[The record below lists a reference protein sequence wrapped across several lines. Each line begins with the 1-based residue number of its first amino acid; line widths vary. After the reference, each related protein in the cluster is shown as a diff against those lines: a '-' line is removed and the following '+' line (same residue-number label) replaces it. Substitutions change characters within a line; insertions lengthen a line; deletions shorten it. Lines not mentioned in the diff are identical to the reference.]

1 MWTLR
6 ITCNS
11 SDHPPK
17 TFGDLRFTHGLV
29 AGPIPDDLGDLL
41 VLQVL
46 RLERN
51 NLSGVAR
58 MNSFLIASIDD
69 VWL

>member
-1 MWTLR
+1 M
-6 ITCNS
+6 
-11 SDHPPK
+11 
-17 TFGDLRFTHGLV
+17 